1 MVVGLGPGGAD
12 LLTVAATEAIAA
24 HPVRYVRTS
33 RHPAAPA
40 VVDATAFDDVY
51 ESATSMDDVYTTI
64 VDRLLDAA
72 ARHGTVLYAVPGSP
86 VVGERSVELL
96 VEAVA
101 AGAPVDV
108 EFVAGLSFVDLAWLR
123 LGVDPVAVGACVV
136 DGHRFDAESAGSSGG
151 LLVAQCDHAG
161 VLEAIK
167 LVVGDAVD
175 RSGVDPPPLVLCAR
189 LGLPTEEVR
198 PVAWHELDRVVPDH
212 LTSVWVPPLGV
223 TLSGSFVRLDELVRR
238 LRSDCPWDRAQ
249 THGSLRPH
257 LLEETHEV
265 LEALDALAALEAAD
279 VPGSAEGDPGIP
291 EVVSAPD
298 VFGTPDT
305 GAALDGGEAL
315 DDAYVLLEEELG
327 DLLFQVVFHACL
339 ATEAGRFTLADVADG
354 IADKLVARHPHV
366 FGDVEATTSEDVRA
380 RWEEIKKAEKGRAS
394 VLDGIPAGLPAL
406 ALAAKVLRKASAV
419 PGGDE
424 ALDAVAT
431 GEGGDGEVAVGE
443 RLVAEVAAASAL
455 GVDAESALRAAVGR
469 RITALRA
476 AEAAGA
482 ADPGS

>member
-1 MVVGLGPGGAD
+1 MVVVGLGPGGPD

-24 HPVRYVRTS
+24 HPVRFVRTS
-33 RHPAAPA
+33 RHPAATA
-40 VVDATAFDDVY
+40 LAGATAFDDVY
-51 ESATSMDDVYTTI
+51 EAAAAMDEVYATI

-86 VVGERSVELL
+86 LVGERSVELL
-96 VEAVA
+96 VESAA
-101 AGAPVDV
+101 AGAPVEV
-108 EFVAGLSFVDLAWLR
+108 ELVAGLSFVDLAWLR
-123 LGVDPVAVGACVV
+123 LGVDPVAVGARVV
-136 DGHRFDAESAGSSGG
+136 DGHRFDAESAGSSGA
-151 LLVAQCDHAG
+151 LLVAQCDHSG

-175 RSGVDPPPLVLCAR
+175 RSGVDPPPLHLCAH

-198 PVAWHELDRVVPDH
+198 PVVWHELDRAVPDH
-212 LTSVWVPPLGV
+212 LTSVWIPPLGA
-223 TLSGSFVRLDELVRR
+223 TLSGSFVRLDDLVRR

-265 LEALDALAALEAAD
+265 LEALDALAAVEAAD
-279 VPGSAEGDPGIP
+279 VLGSADGIDATP
-291 EVVSAPD
+291 DVTSDVTIAPD
-298 VFGTPDT
+298 
-305 GAALDGGEAL
+305 GAEAL

-354 IADKLVARHPHV
+354 IAGKLVARHPHV
-366 FGDVEATTSEDVRA
+366 FGDVEADTPEDVRA

-406 ALAAKVLRKASAV
+406 ALAAKVLRKASSIPGGVDVLDTAATEGG
-419 PGGDE
+419 GGDE
-424 ALDAVAT
+424 AVV
-431 GEGGDGEVAVGE
+431 GD
-443 RLVAEVAAASAL
+443 RLLAEVAAASAL
-455 GVDAESALRAAVGR
+455 GVDPEAALRAAVGR
-469 RITALRA
+469 RIASLRA
-476 AEAAGA
+476 AESAQA
-482 ADPGS
+482 ADEPDPES